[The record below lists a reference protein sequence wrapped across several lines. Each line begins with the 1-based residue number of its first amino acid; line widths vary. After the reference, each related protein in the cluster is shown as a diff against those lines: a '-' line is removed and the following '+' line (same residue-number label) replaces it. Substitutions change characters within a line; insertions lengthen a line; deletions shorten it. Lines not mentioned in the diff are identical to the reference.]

1 MNIHIYIYKRIIT
14 VDVDHKPT
22 SNTIYGPPSCDLCA
36 QGRDYIYIYL
46 GSSKYREPATFPFPL
61 MSTASL
67 RVVGHECHTPLQ
79 HNEVLHLYR
88 WHTRTHTHTPCNSG
102 ADEMTMK
109 VRWQWKLDEIYLT
122 RTRRGEHKRRGKEQ
136 TPIRHT
142 WPRAGRPW
150 KSKERKNGGRR
161 KRNQTSGGGGRRK
174 RLNQPTIA
182 KPKLT

>member
-1 MNIHIYIYKRIIT
+1 MR
-14 VDVDHKPT
+14 P
-22 SNTIYGPPSCDLCA
+22 GAGL
-36 QGRDYIYIYL
+36 YIYL

-88 WHTRTHTHTPCNSG
+88 WHTRTHTHALQQRGRWNDNES
-102 ADEMTMK
+102 EMTI
-109 VRWQWKLDEIYLT
+109 KLDEIYLT

-174 RLNQPTIA
+174 RLNQPTTA